1 MQYKKKQL
9 GMHES
14 FIKVDFGKKTGA
26 DVAEQIK
33 RFLEECDVEP
43 SWCRGQ
49 GYGNA
54 SNMSGKF
61 QGVKTIILEENSQAY
76 LSPCSA
82 HKLNLCGTHAMETSV
97 G

>member
-1 MQYKKKQL
+1 V
-9 GMHES
+9 HEKYMS
-14 FIKVDFGKKTGA
+14 VDYDKKTGA

-33 RFLEECDVEP
+33 RCSEECDVEL

-49 GYGNA
+49 GYDNA

-61 QGVKTIILEENSQAY
+61 QGVKARILEENSQAY

-82 HKLNLCGTHAMETSV
+82 LTLNLCGTHAMETSV
-97 G
+97 ASVV

>member
-1 MQYKKKQL
+1 MC
-9 GMHES
+9 ES

-33 RFLEECDVEP
+33 RCSEECDVEL

-49 GYGNA
+49 GYDNA
-54 SNMSGKF
+54 SNMPGKF
-61 QGVKTIILEENSQAY
+61 QGVKTRILEENSKTN
-76 LSPCSA
+76 LSPCST
-82 HKLNLCGTHAMETSV
+82 HKSNFCGTHAMETSV